1 MFVPKLLA
9 ESEYVQS
16 LACNCSK
23 RGEVQCGIMYRQG
36 A

>member
-16 LACNCSK
+16 LACNCPRSL
-23 RGEVQCGIMYRQG
+23 QSACGILYRSG
-36 A
+36 N

>member
-16 LACNCSK
+16 LS
-23 RGEVQCGIMYRQG
+23 CGCTRMTPGMCGNGDRVG
-36 A
+36 

>member
-16 LACNCSK
+16 LSCNCSK
-23 RGEVQCGIMYRQG
+23 RSEIQCGVMYRQG
-36 A
+36 N

>member
-16 LACNCSK
+16 LSCGCTK
-23 RGEVQCGIMYRQG
+23 RMEAYCGITYRAG
-36 A
+36 V